1 MKITKTELKQMIT
14 EAVHQALKES
24 SERDHIDAD
33 RDYKLKKR
41 GLREDIN
48 KIPRPWNKYFEIA
61 VDANEYNEY
70 EDDKACN
77 NGYDELEHITFVR
90 LKPEYDYDDFAI
102 GELTRDDEGTIYFA
116 QCYGWPDVRCVTYTF
131 DNIDEVLRNLH
142 N

>member
-24 SERDHIDAD
+24 SERDRIDAD

-41 GLREDIN
+41 GLREGIN

-61 VDANEYNEY
+61 VDANEYNGY

-102 GELTRDDEGTIYFA
+102 GQDFGFNHANAILSVGYKDGDLYIIRMSGL
-116 QCYGWPDVRCVTYTF
+116 PS
-131 DNIDEVLRNLH
+131 
-142 N
+142 